1 MNITENIILAPYTV
15 FNIGGPADF
24 FCEVKNKE
32 ELVEVLDWARDNKT
46 PFFIMGA
53 GSNLLVSDDGFRGLA
68 IKMSSQNIDLLGEN
82 KIFVAAGVSMARA
95 VNFSIE
101 KGFGGFEWG
110 VGIPGTVGGAVFGN
124 AGCFGGEMKDAVD
137 SVSILERKIFELPN
151 DACEFAY
158 RHSVFKRHPE
168 WIILG
173 ATLNFFPGDK
183 EKSRAKVLEYT
194 KKRTASQDIG
204 EKCAGCIFKNPK
216 QDLAAGYLIDKVGL
230 KGAKIGGAMVSGKH
244 ANYIVNTG
252 GATARDVKELIMVI
266 KDEVKKVNG
275 ILMEEEIR
283 II

>member
-1 MNITENIILAPYTV
+1 MKKIRVLHLPTNNGNHPWALSRAERKL
-15 FNIGGPADF
+15 GLKSDLLL
-24 FCEVKNKE
+24 VKNHK
-32 ELVEVLDWARDNKT
+32 
-46 PFFIMGA
+46 F
-53 GSNLLVSDDGFRGLA
+53 
-68 IKMSSQNIDLLGEN
+68 
-82 KIFVAAGVSMARA
+82 
-95 VNFSIE
+95 
-101 KGFGGFEWG
+101 
-110 VGIPGTVGGAVFGN
+110 
-124 AGCFGGEMKDAVD
+124 
-137 SVSILERKIFELPN
+137 
-151 DACEFAY
+151 Y
-158 RHSVFKRHPE
+158 R
-168 WIILG
+168 
-173 ATLNFFPGDK
+173 NFFPGDK

>member
-32 ELVEVLDWARDNKT
+32 ELVEVLDWARGNKS
-46 PFFIMGA
+46 PFFIIGA
-53 GSNLLVSDDGFRGLA
+53 GSNLLVSDEGFRGLA